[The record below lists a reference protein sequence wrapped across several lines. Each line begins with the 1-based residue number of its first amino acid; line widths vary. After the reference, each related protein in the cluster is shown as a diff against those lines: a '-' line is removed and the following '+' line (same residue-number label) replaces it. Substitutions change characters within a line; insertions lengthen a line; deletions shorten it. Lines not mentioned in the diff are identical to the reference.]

1 MFDRTRSSQ
10 HGVVFFTV
18 LIALV
23 ILSLSAVA
31 LVRSVDTGTQIAGN
45 LSFRQTT
52 TQAGDSGTEAA
63 VTWMNAQLTANPT
76 SLYKSDKTKGYYA
89 TSHVGCDL
97 SGSSTP
103 DDSTDDVNWGGNKDD
118 EDKYYPNCKMTAV
131 AVDAAR
137 LPAGYSAAYVI
148 NRLCGDELPPTDE
161 KAFCESY
168 SRSTA
173 AADEG
178 RSMSGGGYFGKKSA
192 SSEYFYRVTT
202 RVVGP
207 KNTVSYVQTVLL
219 N

>member
-1 MFDRTRSSQ
+1 MFDRTQFSQ
-10 HGVVFFTV
+10 RGVVFFTV

-63 VTWMNAQLTANPT
+63 VAWMNAQLDGDPT
-76 SLYKSDKTKGYYA
+76 SLYRNNVDRGYYA
-89 TSHVGCDL
+89 TSMVGCSDL
-97 SGSSTP
+97 SGSTTP
-103 DDSTDDVNWGGNKDD
+103 SDTTDDMKWDGVNPTNSTCPMK
-118 EDKYYPNCKMTAV
+118 AV
-131 AVDAAR
+131 AVDASR
-137 LPAGYSAAYVI
+137 LPSGYAAAYVI
-148 NRLCGDELPPTDE
+148 NRLCGAEKAPTD
-161 KAFCESY
+161 ADAQCASY

>member
-10 HGVVFFTV
+10 QGVVFFTV

-52 TQAGDSGTEAA
+52 TQAGDSGTEAG
-63 VTWMNAQLTANPT
+63 VTWMNAQLDANPT
-76 SLYKSDKTKGYYA
+76 SLYKSDETKGYYA
-89 TSHVGCDL
+89 TSRVGCDM
-97 SGSSTP
+97 SGSRTP
-103 DDSTDDVNWGGNKDD
+103 NDKTDDVNWDGSNAGNA
-118 EDKYYPNCKMTAV
+118 NCQMKAV

-148 NRLCGDELPPTDE
+148 NRLCNAEGNPKDVQ
-161 KAFCESY
+161 CENY
-168 SRSTA
+168 SRISA

-207 KNTVSYVQTVLL
+207 KNTVSYVQTLLL

>member
-1 MFDRTRSSQ
+1 MHDRARSSQ
-10 HGVVFFTV
+10 RGVVFFTV

-52 TQAGDSGTEAA
+52 TQAGDSGTEAGVA
-63 VTWMNAQLTANPT
+63 WMNTQLDANPT
-76 SLYKSDKTKGYYA
+76 SLYKSDETKGYYA
-89 TSHVGCDL
+89 TSRVGCDV
-97 SGSSTP
+97 SGSRTP
-103 DDSTDDVNWGGNKDD
+103 NDKTDDVNWDGSNAANA
-118 EDKYYPNCKMTAV
+118 NCQMKAV
-131 AVDAAR
+131 AVDAGR

-148 NRLCGDELPPTDE
+148 NRLCNAEGNPKDVQ
-161 KAFCESY
+161 CENY
-168 SRSTA
+168 SRMSA

>member
-10 HGVVFFTV
+10 QGVVFFTV

-52 TQAGDSGTEAA
+52 TQAGDSGTEAG
-63 VTWMNAQLTANPT
+63 VTWMNAQLDANPT
-76 SLYKSDKTKGYYA
+76 SLYMSDETKGYYA
-89 TSHVGCDL
+89 TSRVGCDV
-97 SGSSTP
+97 SGSRTP
-103 DDSTDDVNWGGNKDD
+103 NDKTDDVNWDGSNAGNV
-118 EDKYYPNCKMTAV
+118 NCQMKAV

-148 NRLCGDELPPTDE
+148 NRLCNAEGNPKDVQ
-161 KAFCESY
+161 CENY
-168 SRSTA
+168 SRMSA

-178 RSMSGGGYFGKKSA
+178 RSMSGGGYFGKKSS

-207 KNTVSYVQTVLL
+207 KNTVSYVQTLLL